1 MLVDLTLTL
10 PADFDLLSFS
20 DDRALMKKLLDDGH
34 IGTHFDVVDKTFPI
48 ESFRTNGKIFDI
60 SHIRGRE
67 VEIADLAGQSID
79 EGDTIIFY
87 TGYMRQFGYS
97 REYADYSA
105 ELSDETVEY
114 LLSRKIRIIGVDAAG
129 GQKPKKHKP
138 FDQHCADHNVF
149 VVENLDNLEP
159 LLERSPEPFLIYTAP
174 LNRQDM
180 SGLPCR
186 VFAEIPDTI
195 AG

>member
-1 MLVDLTLTL
+1 MLMDLTLTL
-10 PADFDLLSFS
+10 PADFDFTVLA
-20 DDRALMKKLLDDGH
+20 DDQELIKKLLDDGH

-60 SHIRGRE
+60 SHIRDRE

-87 TGYMRQFGYS
+87 TGYMKQFGYS

-114 LLSRKIRIIGVDAAG
+114 LLGRKIRIIAVDAAG
-129 GQKPKKHKP
+129 GQKPKKHKS
-138 FDQHCADHNVF
+138 FDQHCADHDVF
-149 VVENLDNLEP
+149 VVENLDKLEA
-159 LLERSPEPFLIYTAP
+159 LLERSPKPFLIYTAP

-186 VFAEIPDTI
+186 VFAEIPD
-195 AG
+195 

>member
-1 MLVDLTLTL
+1 MLMDLTLTV
-10 PADFDLLSFS
+10 PADLELLSLS
-20 DDRALMKKLLDDGH
+20 DDHELIKRLLDEGH
-34 IGTHFDVVDKTFPI
+34 IGTHFDVVDKAFPI

-87 TGYMRQFGYS
+87 TGYMTQFGYS
-97 REYADYSA
+97 REYAEYSA

-114 LLSRKIRIIGVDAAG
+114 LLSRKIRIIAVDAAG
-129 GQKPKKHKP
+129 GQNPKKHKR

-149 VVENLDNLEP
+149 VVENLDNLEA

-174 LNRQDM
+174 LHRQDL

-186 VFAEIPDTI
+186 VFAEIPD
-195 AG
+195 